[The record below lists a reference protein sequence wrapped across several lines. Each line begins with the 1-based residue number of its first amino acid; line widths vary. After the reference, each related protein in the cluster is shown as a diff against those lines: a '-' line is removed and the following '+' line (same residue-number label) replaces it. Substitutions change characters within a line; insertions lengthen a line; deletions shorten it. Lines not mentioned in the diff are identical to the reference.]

1 MTQTVFL
8 HVGLPK
14 SGTTYI
20 QRVLATHKEA
30 LASNEQLLFPG
41 HSWGMQ
47 VNATRDV
54 RQMQRGGKEAT
65 GSWRRLVREIH
76 AWPGDAVVS
85 MEWLCAADAGQ
96 VARII
101 GDLAPSRVTVV
112 FTVRDIARTLP
123 SAWQETVK
131 NRKSW
136 AWGEFLDGVAAGD
149 SEGNEVGGRF
159 WPKQDMAA
167 LLDTWGTQVPR
178 EDLVV
183 VTVPLPGNPPE
194 LLWERFAGVL
204 GIPPR
209 DYGTALPRHNESLG
223 VESTE
228 VVRRINQLARE
239 AGFNRDAHLRIFKHV
254 LARRILAARRS
265 QESRLGLPAEY
276 HDWAREAAR
285 VQVRAITERGA
296 VVVGD
301 LDELHATV
309 VSGDVSDP
317 SQLDPDALLGAA
329 LDGIIGLASDRREL
343 ERRIADLERS
353 LDRVTVKLERNRDT
367 VALQRRRLDA
377 LRARVKTFED
387 RPLRAGVLTRARQVR
402 RQVRGGDRTEGP
414 RAPASGRRSGPPASQ
429 RG

>member
-1 MTQTVFL
+1 MSQTVFL

-30 LASNEQLLFPG
+30 FASTEQLLFPG
-41 HSWGMQ
+41 HSWGLQ

-54 RQMQRGGKEAT
+54 RQMRRGGKEAA
-65 GSWRRLVREIH
+65 GSWQRLVREIH

-85 MEWLCAADAGQ
+85 MEWLCAADADQ
-96 VARII
+96 VARIV
-101 GDLAPSRVTVV
+101 GDLAPSRVRVV

-123 SAWQETVK
+123 SAWQEMVK
-131 NRKSW
+131 NRKTWS
-136 AWGEFLDGVAAGD
+136 WGEFLTGVTAEDSRDNEAG
-149 SEGNEVGGRF
+149 NRF

-167 LLDTWGTQVPR
+167 MLDTWGTQVPS

-183 VTVPLPGNPPE
+183 VTVPLPGSPPE

-228 VVRRINQLARE
+228 VVRRLNEAARG
-239 AGFNRDAHLRIFKHV
+239 AGFGKEAHLRIFKHV
-254 LARRILAARRS
+254 VARRILAARRS

-276 HDWAREAAR
+276 HDWAREAAQE
-285 VQVRAITERGA
+285 QVEAITQRGA

-301 LDELHATV
+301 LEDLHAV
-309 VSGDVSDP
+309 DRPGRRHRPLPARSRGAPGRSP
-317 SQLDPDALLGAA
+317 RRHRRSRLRPPRAGAA
-329 LDGIIGLASDRREL
+329 GRRP
-343 ERRIADLERS
+343 RAVAGAGHR
-353 LDRVTVKLERNRDT
+353 KLERNRAT
-367 VALQRRRLDA
+367 VRQQRRRLDA

-387 RPLRAGVLTRARQVR
+387 RPLRAGVRTRARQVR
-402 RQVRGGDRTEGP
+402 QQVSRSDENP
-414 RAPASGRRSGPPASQ
+414 SAPQ

>member
-1 MTQTVFL
+1 MSQTVFL

-30 LASNEQLLFPG
+30 IASTDQLLFPG
-41 HSWGMQ
+41 HSWGLQ

-54 RQMQRGGKEAT
+54 RQMRRGGKEAA
-65 GSWRRLVREIH
+65 GSWRRLVREVH
-76 AWPGDAVVS
+76 DWPGDAVVS
-85 MEWLCAADAGQ
+85 MEWLCAADADQ
-96 VARII
+96 VARIV
-101 GDLAPSRVTVV
+101 GDLAPSRVRVV

-123 SAWQETVK
+123 SAWQEMVK
-131 NRKSW
+131 NRKTWSW
-136 AWGEFLDGVAAGD
+136 SEFLTGVTAAD
-149 SEGNEVGGRF
+149 SRDSDAGSRF

-167 LLDTWGTQVPR
+167 MLDTWGTEVPS

-183 VTVPLPGNPPE
+183 VTVPLPGSPPE

-228 VVRRINQLARE
+228 VVRRLNEAARG
-239 AGFNRDAHLRIFKHV
+239 AGFGKEAHLRIFKHV
-254 LARRILAARRS
+254 VARRILAARRS

-276 HDWAREAAR
+276 HEWAREAAR
-285 VQVRAITERGA
+285 EQVEAITERGA

-301 LDELHATV
+301 LEDLHAV
-309 VSGDVSDP
+309 DVPGDVTDP

-329 LDGIIGLASDRREL
+329 LDGIVGLASDRREL
-343 ERRIADLERS
+343 EQQVADLERS
-353 LDRVTVKLERNRDT
+353 LERVTDKLERNRAT
-367 VALQRRRLDA
+367 VAQQRRRLDA

-387 RPLRAGVLTRARQVR
+387 RPLRAGVRTRARQVR
-402 RQVRGGDRTEGP
+402 QQVSGNADNPTGP
-414 RAPASGRRSGPPASQ
+414 Q

>member
-1 MTQTVFL
+1 MSQTVFL

-30 LASNEQLLFPG
+30 LASGEKLLFPG
-41 HSWGMQ
+41 HSWGLQ

-54 RQMQRGGKEAT
+54 RQMRRGGKEAA
-65 GSWRRLVREIH
+65 GSWRRMVREIH

-85 MEWLCAADAGQ
+85 MEWLCAADAAQ
-96 VARII
+96 VARIV
-101 GDLAPSRVTVV
+101 GDLAPSRVRVV

-123 SAWQETVK
+123 SAWQEMVK
-131 NRKSW
+131 NRKTWSW
-136 AWGEFLDGVAAGD
+136 SEFLTGVSAEDARDNDAG
-149 SEGNEVGGRF
+149 NRF

-167 LLDTWGTQVPR
+167 MLDTWGTQVPS

-183 VTVPLPGNPPE
+183 VTVPLPGSPPE

-228 VVRRINQLARE
+228 VVRRLNEAARG
-239 AGFNRDAHLRIFKHV
+239 AGFGKEAHLRIFKHV
-254 LARRILAARRS
+254 VARRILSARRS

-285 VQVRAITERGA
+285 EQVEAITQRGA

-301 LDELHATV
+301 LEDLHAV
-309 VSGDVSDP
+309 DVPGDVTDP
-317 SQLDPDALLGAA
+317 SQLDPEALLGAA
-329 LDGIIGLASDRREL
+329 LDAIVGLASDRREL
-343 ERRIADLERS
+343 ERQVADLERS
-353 LDRVTVKLERNRDT
+353 LERVTGKLERNRAT
-367 VALQRRRLDA
+367 VREQRRRLDA
-377 LRARVKTFED
+377 LRARVKVFED
-387 RPLRAGVLTRARQVR
+387 RPLRAGVRTRARQVR
-402 RQVRGGDRTEGP
+402 RQVRRSDGDP
-414 RAPASGRRSGPPASQ
+414 SAPQ

>member
-1 MTQTVFL
+1 MSQTVFL

-30 LASNEQLLFPG
+30 FASNEQLLFPG
-41 HSWGMQ
+41 HSWGLQ

-54 RQMQRGGKEAT
+54 RQMRRGGKEAA

-85 MEWLCAADAGQ
+85 MEWLCAADADQ
-96 VARII
+96 VARIV
-101 GDLAPSRVTVV
+101 GDLAPSHVRVV

-123 SAWQETVK
+123 SAWQEMVK
-131 NRKSW
+131 NRKTW
-136 AWGEFLDGVAAGD
+136 TWGEFLTGVTAEDARDNDAG
-149 SEGNEVGGRF
+149 NRF

-167 LLDTWGTQVPR
+167 MLDTWGTQVPR

-183 VTVPLPGNPPE
+183 VTVPPPGSPPE

-228 VVRRINQLARE
+228 VVRRLNEAARG
-239 AGFNRDAHLRIFKHV
+239 AGFGKEAHLRIFKHV
-254 LARRILAARRS
+254 VARGILAARRS

-276 HDWAREAAR
+276 HDWAREAAQK
-285 VQVRAITERGA
+285 QVEAITRRQA

-301 LDELHATV
+301 LEDLHAV
-309 VSGDVSDP
+309 DVPGDVTDP
-317 SQLDPDALLGAA
+317 SQLDPEALLGAA
-329 LDGIIGLASDRREL
+329 LDGIVGLASDRREL
-343 ERRIADLERS
+343 ERQVADLERS
-353 LDRVTVKLERNRDT
+353 LERVTDKLERNRAT
-367 VALQRRRLDA
+367 VRQQRRRLDA

-387 RPLRAGVLTRARQVR
+387 RPLRAGVRTRARQVR
-402 RQVRGGDRTEGP
+402 RQVSRSDGEP
-414 RAPASGRRSGPPASQ
+414 SGPQ